1 MGTPLPIDD
10 ADKVSPHREIIAATG
25 EVIKLQWEEFH
36 PGAAACCVPAIVIIL
51 VCGLVVGQPFAA
63 LVATAG
69 AFSVGFGLFQRL
81 SSFAF
86 APMLPSFA
94 FAPMLLALVG
104 VTISATVGTLASASP
119 LSEGIAA
126 AIWAFGMAA
135 AVGLGTAVWW
145 IVLQWSIALVI
156 AAAFPADPTFALLR
170 GALVAL
176 GGTLQLVFASG
187 LWTLLCWQCDI
198 PAPRNEN
205 NRPLSFASVRLALR
219 ETLEPDTARF
229 RYAAALAV
237 TVGLAAA
244 AYRVANFSNGYW
256 IAMTILIVLR
266 SELRDTVRI
275 TVTRII
281 GTMVGAGV
289 ATLVVALLR
298 PSPTILVAVIA
309 VTAWGCYACLRVNYA
324 LFSMLVTGYIALLF
338 AFGGLPEPTVALH
351 RVIATAIAGS
361 IALAVHFLYVARPR
375 RPAAGAASVPIDRG
389 SPDQKRAGN

>member
-86 APMLPSFA
+86 APML
-94 FAPMLLALVG
+94 LALVG

-126 AIWAFGMAA
+126 AIWAFGVAA

-170 GALVAL
+170 GVLVAL

-187 LWTLLCWQCDI
+187 LWTLLCWQCDV

-205 NRPLSFASVRLALR
+205 NRPLSFESVRLALR

-298 PSPTILVAVIA
+298 PSQTILVAVIA

-361 IALAVHFLYVARPR
+361 VALAAHFLYVARPR

>member
-1 MGTPLPIDD
+1 
-10 ADKVSPHREIIAATG
+10 
-25 EVIKLQWEEFH
+25 
-36 PGAAACCVPAIVIIL
+36 VPAIVIIL

>member
-1 MGTPLPIDD
+1 MGIPLPIDD

>member
-1 MGTPLPIDD
+1 M
-10 ADKVSPHREIIAATG
+10 
-25 EVIKLQWEEFH
+25 
-36 PGAAACCVPAIVIIL
+36 
-51 VCGLVVGQPFAA
+51 
-63 LVATAG
+63 
-69 AFSVGFGLFQRL
+69 
-81 SSFAF
+81 
-86 APMLPSFA
+86 
-94 FAPMLLALVG
+94 
-104 VTISATVGTLASASP
+104 
-119 LSEGIAA
+119 
-126 AIWAFGMAA
+126 
-135 AVGLGTAVWW
+135 WW

-170 GALVAL
+170 GVLVAL

-187 LWTLLCWQCDI
+187 LWTLLCWQCDV

-205 NRPLSFASVRLALR
+205 NRPLSFELVRLALR

-298 PSPTILVAVIA
+298 PSQTILVAVIA

-338 AFGGLPEPTVALH
+338 AFGGLPEPPWHCIVSSPLRSRAVSRSLRTFFTSPVLDAPRPVRRACQLIEARQTKKEPEIDSCQGSCRARH
-351 RVIATAIAGS
+351 R
-361 IALAVHFLYVARPR
+361 
-375 RPAAGAASVPIDRG
+375 
-389 SPDQKRAGN
+389 